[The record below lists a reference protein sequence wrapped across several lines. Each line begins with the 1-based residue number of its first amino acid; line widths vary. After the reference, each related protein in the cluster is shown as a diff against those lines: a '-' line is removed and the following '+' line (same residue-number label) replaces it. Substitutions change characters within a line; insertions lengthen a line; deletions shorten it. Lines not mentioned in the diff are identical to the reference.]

1 MDGEGEG
8 KRKEHGYAF
17 DNTNP
22 TRRSPEEDRSDQRAT
37 LYAHHNAHPII
48 IISPVRSEEE
58 KALTTLA
65 AGDLEHQ
72 DR

>member
-1 MDGEGEG
+1 MDGEGDG
-8 KRKEHGYAF
+8 KRKEHGYDF
-17 DNTNP
+17 DSTNQHE
-22 TRRSPEEDRSDQRAT
+22 PEEDGSDQRAT
-37 LYAHHNAHPII
+37 LNAHHNAHPII

-58 KALTTLA
+58 KALTALA